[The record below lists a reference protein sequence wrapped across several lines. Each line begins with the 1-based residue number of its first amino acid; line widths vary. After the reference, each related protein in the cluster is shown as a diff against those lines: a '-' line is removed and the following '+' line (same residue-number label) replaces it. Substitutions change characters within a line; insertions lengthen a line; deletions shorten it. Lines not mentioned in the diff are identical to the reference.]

1 MNKKR
6 EVEISRMLSHALRH
20 QPELYGIQLNL
31 QGWADIEMI
40 LDKMM
45 IDQNE
50 LEFVVNN
57 KSKRRFSISDDKK
70 SIRANQG
77 HSINIQMDLIPNIP
91 PTILYHGTSMRT
103 KRSILNDGISR
114 MKRNHVHLS
123 SDVATAIE
131 VGRRHG
137 KPIVFKIL
145 AKMMY
150 EDKFEFF
157 ISDNRAWLTKNV
169 PPKYLE
175 FMD

>member
-57 KSKRRFSISDDKK
+57 NSKRRFSISDDKK

-157 ISDNRAWLTKNV
+157 ISDNRVWLTKNV